1 MSQITP
7 QMVKTLREKTGAGM
21 GDCKNALT
29 EANGEMEGAIEI
41 LRKKGAATAAKRADR
56 ASNEGMIIA
65 RTSADGK
72 IGIIVELNSE
82 TDFVA
87 RNEAFEQHIN
97 TIADAY
103 LNSEASHHDD
113 IMALKVGNDTILG
126 LHNEILAKF
135 SERIELRRYDKIKTE
150 GYIAEYV
157 HAGSKLAVLVEIS
170 APNPN
175 DTVKSMVRDITMQ
188 IAAMNPQYIERSQ
201 VTAETIAKEI
211 EIYKELAEKEGK
223 KPDIAERI
231 ATGRIE
237 KFYQETCLMEQAF
250 VKDSNK
256 TIKDVVN
263 EISKEMGTDVK
274 INSFRRFFLG
284 EV

>member
-72 IGIIVELNSE
+72 TGIIVELNSE

-97 TIADAY
+97 TIADSY
-103 LNSEASHHDD
+103 LNSEASTHDD
-113 IMALKVGNDTILG
+113 IMALAVGNDTILG

-135 SERIELRRYDKIKTE
+135 SERIELRRYDKIKSE

-175 DTVKSMVRDITMQ
+175 DAVKSMVRDITMQ
-188 IAAMNPQYIERSQ
+188 IAAMNPQYINRSQ

-237 KFYQETCLMEQAF
+237 KFYQESCLMEQAF
-250 VKDSNK
+250 VKDSSK
-256 TIKDVVN
+256 TIQDVVN